1 MPQRREEKK
10 KGMKG
15 QCSLNKLFKKYP
27 NNVGNINVSC
37 LVVTPR
43 RAKVWGTGGRT
54 DPDGNI
60 PSGWSRA
67 KPWGAAQPEPLLQG
81 WGSAKG
87 LPFTQEETSL
97 LQKPSCLLW
106 VKAQH

>member
-1 MPQRREEKK
+1 MPRRREEKK

-67 KPWGAAQPEPLLQG
+67 KPCGAAHPEPLLQG